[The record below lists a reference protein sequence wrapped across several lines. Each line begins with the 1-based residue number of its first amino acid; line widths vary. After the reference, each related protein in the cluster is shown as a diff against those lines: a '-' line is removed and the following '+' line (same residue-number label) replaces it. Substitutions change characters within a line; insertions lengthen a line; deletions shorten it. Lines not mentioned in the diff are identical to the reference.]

1 MAITYTKPRTYGYT
15 ASTGDMTSEQYRAA
29 REANAAHPIICL
41 KHYAGEV
48 THVGQVAGTVGRDV
62 RIMSDVWAVAVFAK
76 IATPEGMKEVK
87 VGLFDGPDADGQW
100 ADVVADAPPALVA
113 QAEAADKAKADAIEA
128 AKRTAAIKAANEHD
142 KAAVLNDFGKGDRVR
157 VYKGR
162 KVPKGT
168 EGEIIWEGH
177 GNYGPRVGVKDDEG
191 TVHWTARSNVER
203 ADATELAILANGDW
217 SALRCELE
225 RKADAKREAAR
236 KAAPVKGTRVR
247 TACGHT
253 GKVFWVAGDGSRV
266 GVRVGKG
273 REDVVWANTNTV
285 AAA

>member
-1 MAITYTKPRTYGYT
+1 MAITYTKPVTRYGQGTFELNRIHRIECMERY
-15 ASTGDMTSEQYRAA
+15 E
-29 REANAAHPIICL
+29 
-41 KHYAGEV
+41 GEV
-48 THVGQVAGTVGRDV
+48 AYEGAVIGKTYRTVQ
-62 RIMSDVWAVAVFAK
+62 IMSDVWEDLPFAR
-76 IATPEGMKEVK
+76 IATTAGVMELPLPGGAEVE
-87 VGLFDGPDADGQW
+87 
-100 ADVVADAPPALVA
+100 ADVDPALLA
-113 QAEAADKAKADAIEA
+113 QAEAADKRKADEKAAAER
-128 AKRTAAIKAANEHD
+128 AKRAAEMNEHD
-142 KAAVLNDFGKGDRVR
+142 KAAVLNGFGKGDRVR

-177 GNYGPRVGVKDDEG
+177 GDYGPRIGIKDDEG

-217 SALRCELE
+217 SALRRE
-225 RKADAKREAAR
+225 RARAADAKREAAR